1 MKAAR
6 LICLLLVLLAVAV
19 RLPAQQSEAD
29 SKLFEEIKAKA
40 ETGDAQ
46 SQYELGAAFFFGNF
60 GVAKD
65 EVEALKWWR
74 KAADQ
79 NHATAQY
86 DLGLCYANGQGVAK
100 DDVEAMKWYR
110 KAAEQNNAPA
120 QYSLGVCYAKG
131 EGVPKDD
138 VESVKW
144 YHKAAEQNL
153 AQAQYNLGLCY
164 VKGQGVAK
172 DYVEG
177 YKWWLLA
184 TAQGDEV
191 AKKGVTVLEDSMTR
205 EQIAEGQKRA
215 RYFKPRE
222 VPAAGGDS

>member
-79 NHATAQY
+79 NHATAQHI
-86 DLGLCYANGQGVAK
+86 LGLCYAKGEGVAK
-100 DDVEAMKWYR
+100 DDVEAVKWFR
-110 KAAEQNNAPA
+110 KAAEQNDAKA
-120 QYSLGVCYAKG
+120 QHDLGVCYADG
-131 EGVPKDD
+131 EGVPKND
-138 VESVKW
+138 VESAKW
-144 YHKAAEQNL
+144 FHKAAEQDF
-153 AQAQYNLGLCY
+153 AQ
-164 VKGQGVAK
+164 
-172 DYVEG
+172 
-177 YKWWLLA
+177 
-184 TAQGDEV
+184 
-191 AKKGVTVLEDSMTR
+191 
-205 EQIAEGQKRA
+205 
-215 RYFKPRE
+215 
-222 VPAAGGDS
+222 